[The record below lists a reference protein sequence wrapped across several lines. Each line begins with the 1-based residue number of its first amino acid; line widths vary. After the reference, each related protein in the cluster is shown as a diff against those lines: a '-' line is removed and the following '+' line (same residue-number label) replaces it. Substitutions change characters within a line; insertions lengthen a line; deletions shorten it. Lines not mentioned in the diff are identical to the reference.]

1 MGLLGEGASREGVK
15 GLMGEDG
22 VERMVEIW
30 TCRGVG
36 F

>member
-1 MGLLGEGASREGVK
+1 VGLLGEGASREGAK
-15 GLMGEDG
+15 GLVGEGG
-22 VERMVEIW
+22 VGRMVESK